1 MSDADVDGAP
11 SNDEYTWFEYAVRRP
26 GAVGNAL
33 GPLSRQEAARLASE
47 IGGTVIR
54 RRITHSAWA
63 IA

>member
-1 MSDADVDGAP
+1 MSDVDADG
-11 SNDEYTWFEYAVRRP
+11 SQFWFEYAVRRP
-26 GAVGNAL
+26 GTVGNAL
-33 GPLSRQEAARLASE
+33 GPLSRQEAVRLAAE